1 MPLQMTTQWRLKMTP
16 RQVFWLKVLIH
27 GVSLICV
34 GQLVYLTLSGGLG
47 ADPVQGI
54 SHYTGKAALNTLL
67 LTLCIS
73 PLAKLLK
80 AGMLVRVRRLLG
92 LYCFF
97 WAVLHLTGYIA
108 LDLNFNWSLLLDEIV
123 SRPYLTVG
131 AVSWIILLALA
142 VTSTQGIQRRMG
154 KHWQKLHNWVYLAT
168 LLSPIH
174 YIWSVKSGLIEPII
188 YIFIALSLLAFRY
201 KTFIKRLPVKL
212 NTIRVK

>member
-1 MPLQMTTQWRLKMTP
+1 M
-16 RQVFWLKVLIH
+16 
-27 GVSLICV
+27 
-34 GQLVYLTLSGGLG
+34 
-47 ADPVQGI
+47 QGI

-80 AGMLVRVRRLLG
+80 AGMLVRVRRLVG

-97 WAVLHLTGYIA
+97 WALLHLAGYIA
-108 LDLNFNWSLLLDEIV
+108 LDLNFNWSLVLDEIV
-123 SRPYLTVG
+123 SRPYLSVG
-131 AVSWIILLALA
+131 AFSWLILLALA

-168 LLSPIH
+168 LLAPIH

-188 YIFIALSLLAFRY
+188 YILVALGLLAFRY
-201 KTFIKRLPVKL
+201 KTFIKGLPVKL

>member
-1 MPLQMTTQWRLKMTP
+1 MTTQWRLQITP

-27 GVSLICV
+27 GVSLLFIA
-34 GQLVYLTLSGGLG
+34 QLVYLTLSGGFG

-54 SHYTGKAALNTLL
+54 SHFTGKSALNTLL

-97 WAVLHLTGYIA
+97 WAVLHLAGYVA
-108 LDLNFNWSLLLDEIV
+108 LDLNFNGSLVLEEIA

-131 AVSWIILLALA
+131 AVSWVILFALA
-142 VTSTQGIQRRMG
+142 VTSTQGLQRRMG
-154 KHWQKLHNWVYLAT
+154 KHWQKLHRWVYLAT
-168 LLSPIH
+168 LLAPIH

-188 YIFIALSLLAFRY
+188 YIGISIGLLAFRY
-201 KTFIKRLPVKL
+201 KTLARGITARFNLL
-212 NTIRVK
+212 RVK